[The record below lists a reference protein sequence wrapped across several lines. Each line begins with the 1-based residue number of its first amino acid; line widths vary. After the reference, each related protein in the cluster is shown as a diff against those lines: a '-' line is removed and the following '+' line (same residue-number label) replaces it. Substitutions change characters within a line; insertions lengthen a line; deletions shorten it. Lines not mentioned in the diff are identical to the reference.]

1 MEIKNIKSYVSLFS
15 SAGLGD
21 YGFYQAGFTLVA
33 SNELLDKRMQV
44 QRVNA
49 ISNDPS
55 VYITGDIQLP
65 EVKDKLYYKISQWLL
80 SNKKESL
87 DLLVATPP
95 CQGISVANHYKKESD
110 LNRNSLVLQSILVAE
125 ETQPKIIVFENINRF
140 LKTACTDV
148 DGKTYDIETVIY
160 SHLESKYTI
169 SSREINFKEYGANS
183 SRPRTLV
190 IAIRKDIFVDVNAD
204 MLFPEHTKIKN
215 LREIIGHLSSLN
227 TMGEIS
233 DDDILHQF
241 KAYRPDMR
249 AWIHDLNPGE
259 SAFDNVD
266 PENRPHHMV
275 DGVAVPN
282 VKKNGDKYKRQRWDK
297 VAPAVHTRNDIL
309 ASQNTI
315 HPVDDRVFSIRELMI
330 MMNIPSNYKW
340 DIESYDTLN
349 NLSFEE
355 KKLWLKKNE
364 INIRQSLGEAV
375 PTIIFNKIGQKAGK
389 LIDELSTT

>member
-160 SHLESKYTI
+160 SHLESK
-169 SSREINFKEYGANS
+169 
-183 SRPRTLV
+183 
-190 IAIRKDIFVDVNAD
+190 
-204 MLFPEHTKIKN
+204 
-215 LREIIGHLSSLN
+215 
-227 TMGEIS
+227 
-233 DDDILHQF
+233 
-241 KAYRPDMR
+241 
-249 AWIHDLNPGE
+249 
-259 SAFDNVD
+259 
-266 PENRPHHMV
+266 
-275 DGVAVPN
+275 
-282 VKKNGDKYKRQRWDK
+282 
-297 VAPAVHTRNDIL
+297 
-309 ASQNTI
+309 
-315 HPVDDRVFSIRELMI
+315 
-330 MMNIPSNYKW
+330 
-340 DIESYDTLN
+340 
-349 NLSFEE
+349 
-355 KKLWLKKNE
+355 
-364 INIRQSLGEAV
+364 
-375 PTIIFNKIGQKAGK
+375 
-389 LIDELSTT
+389 